1 MTTTYAIKIL
11 SKYAKVEK
19 VESTNLYYAKRVSAR
34 DGVLHTI
41 SFHDQMGTAIC
52 LHTKRS
58 SDQSDSQSDYFPG
71 SFWDTMAQALR
82 YGWGIETRKAKL
94 REVA

>member
-1 MTTTYAIKIL
+1 MKTERAIKVL

-19 VESTNLYYAKRVSAR
+19 VESTNLYFAKRISNR

-41 SFHDQMGTAIC
+41 SFHDQAGTAIC

-58 SDQSDSQSDYFPG
+58 SDQSDMQSDYYPG
-71 SFWDTMAQALR
+71 SFWDTMAQCLR
-82 YGWGIETRKAKL
+82 YGWGIETRKD
-94 REVA
+94 RMVA